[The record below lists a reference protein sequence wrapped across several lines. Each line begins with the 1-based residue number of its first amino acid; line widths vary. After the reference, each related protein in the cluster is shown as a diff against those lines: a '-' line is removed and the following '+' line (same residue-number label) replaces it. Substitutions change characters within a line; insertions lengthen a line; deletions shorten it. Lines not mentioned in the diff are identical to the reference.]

1 MTGEYSTVDENDTRY
16 SYVVHVLDEPLTMI
30 I

>member
-1 MTGEYSTVDENDTRY
+1 MTGDYSTVDENDTRY
-16 SYVVHVLDEPLTMI
+16 SYVHVLDEPLTMI